1 MKHVKDLSLGMLMGA
16 IMSCAMYAPYI
27 MEILDGYF

>member
-1 MKHVKDLSLGMLMGA
+1 MIHVKNLLLGMGMGA

-27 MEILDGYF
+27 LERF